1 MHLRKEFRPAFG
13 KLDTICSIF
22 PDVPIVALTATAT
35 KSKKEKIVSAIGIQL
50 PFVVDV
56 NPNREN
62 IFFESK
68 PRPAAKEEKKA
79 QESKAKRSAMP
90 LTFFFYGDLEGCAE
104 SILYFSSELGDNQ
117 YEPLNADKVAKNRL
131 FTQYHA
137 QYPKHEQERIMEELT
152 NKKCKHRVFFV
163 TIAFGIGI
171 DCPNI
176 RRVIHLGV
184 PYTMEEYFQEAG
196 RAGRDGLPAKA
207 TIYYNAYDTSKAKRG
222 LQDIMIKFVKS
233 TSDCKREIILQ
244 YVGYHAPDRTD
255 GGHDCCD
262 YHRNI
267 CSCELCVSE
276 AKKPKFVPEVDLQS
290 TAPTGS
296 ITVSKEQRDFF
307 RQRLLSFCDTLG
319 TSRSCVGSMSLS
331 TSFSLELVDTAVQ
344 NIEHLD
350 SVGSIL
356 SYLPVFSEDNAKAI
370 FDILQSVLGELQT

>member
-1 MHLRKEFRPAFG
+1 VHLRKEFCPAFG

-22 PDVPIVALTATAT
+22 PDVPIVALTASAT
-35 KSKKEKIVSAIGIQL
+35 KSKKEKIVSSIGIQL
-50 PFVVDV
+50 PFVVEV

-68 PRPAAKEEKKA
+68 PRPAAKEERITILTPYA
-79 QESKAKRSAMP
+79 QELKAKRSAMP
-90 LTFFFYGDLEGCAE
+90 LTIFYGDLEGCAE
-104 SILYFSSELGDNQ
+104 SFLYFSSELGDNQ

-137 QYPKHEQERIMEELT
+137 QYPKHEQECIMEELT

-163 TIAFGIGI
+163 TIA
-171 DCPNI
+171 
-176 RRVIHLGV
+176 HLGV

-207 TIYYNAYDTSKAKRG
+207 TIYYNPYDTSKAKHG

-244 YVGYHAPDRTD
+244 YFGYQAPDRTD

-296 ITVSKEQRDFF
+296 ITVSKEQRDLFH
-307 RQRLLSFCDTLG
+307 QRLLSFRDTLG
-319 TSRSCVGSMSLS
+319 TSRSCVGSVSLS
-331 TSFSLELVDTAVQ
+331 TGFSLELVDTAVQ
-344 NIEHLD
+344 SIEHLD
-350 SVGSIL
+350 SIGSIL
-356 SYLPVFSEDNAKAI
+356 SYLPVFSEDIAKAI